1 MDRQRSNSSST
12 SYCLLSPKGLI
23 LLSFASSSLLFS
35 FLFSLFALRFGRPL
49 HLPFVASS
57 LGGNASA
64 SAIARGP
71 VLGGGSTSGAA
82 VEAEEEAVLAGGS
95 GSLGEAA
102 RLSDAGGFPSAR
114 GVGSATQVKEAALGS
129 ENGEGPANGEGP
141 DSAIGVEGAAAGG
154 GDGEKPAKDAVL
166 EKRNSAEGEN
176 TTREVADSA
185 METHLLSSNASA
197 SQGTPGPVEEPKKP
211 KSVQDADSSMEA
223 SGPAVWSK
231 GEFLQGGRVGE
242 SGNSS
247 AAGAYTSQ
255 HGVQWER
262 SAHSTVLNSSGAAP
276 FSPSRQGSDLVQE
289 TVESKVDVVRGNAAL
304 CNVYDGTWV
313 FDKSYPLY
321 TSDLC
326 PFIDEGFSCEA
337 NGRMDRGYR
346 KWRWQPTHC
355 SIPRFDARKMLE
367 MLQGKRLVF
376 IGDSINRNQW
386 ESMMCLL
393 RGAVSD
399 PARIHE
405 ARGRR
410 ITKERGDY
418 NFKFLDYNCSVEYHV
433 THFLVHEGKA
443 RIGQKRT
450 KTLRI
455 DTIDRTSSKWR
466 GADVLVFNTAHWW
479 SHHKTKAGVNY
490 YQEGDHVYPHLD
502 ASTACLKALTT
513 WASWVDEYINPRKTQ
528 VFFRS
533 SSPSHFSGGE
543 WNSGGHCRESTL
555 PLNDTSA
562 RPVPEMNMILEQV
575 TQQMKTP
582 VTILNVTN
590 LSGLRIDGHPSV
602 YGRKAIGLTA
612 SSIQDC
618 SHWCLPGVPDTW
630 NELLFYHLVSSQE
643 KGVTS

>member
-1 MDRQRSNSSST
+1 MDRQRSSGSSST
-12 SYCLLSPKGLI
+12 SHYGVVSPKGLI

-57 LGGNASA
+57 LAGNA

-71 VLGGGSTSGAA
+71 VLAAGGGGRSTSGAA
-82 VEAEEEAVLAGGS
+82 VDVLPGRGRS

-102 RLSDAGGFPSAR
+102 RRSDAGGFPSAG
-114 GVGSATQVKEAALGS
+114 GVGSAMEVKKAALGS
-129 ENGEGPANGEGP
+129 ENGGAPANG
-141 DSAIGVEGAAAGG
+141 DSGSAMGAEGAPAGG
-154 GDGEKPAKDAVL
+154 GDG
-166 EKRNSAEGEN
+166 NSAEGEN
-176 TTREVADSA
+176 TTKEVADSA
-185 METHLLSSNASA
+185 METNLLVSNASA
-197 SQGTPGPVEEPKKP
+197 SQGAAAPAEEPKKP
-211 KSVQDADSSMEA
+211 KSVQDVDSSMGD
-223 SGPAVWSK
+223 SDLGSN
-231 GEFLQGGRVGE
+231 GEFLQGE

-247 AAGAYTSQ
+247 AGAHTSQ
-255 HGVQWER
+255 RVDQGEH
-262 SAHSTVLNSSGAAP
+262 SAHSTVRNSSGAAP
-276 FSPSRQGSDLVQE
+276 LSSSKQKTDLVQE
-289 TVESKVDVVRGNAAL
+289 TVDSKVDAARSDAAL
-304 CNVYDGTWV
+304 CNVYDGRWV
-313 FDKSYPLY
+313 FDESYPLY
-321 TSDLC
+321 TSDSC

-337 NGRMDRGYR
+337 NGRMDGSYR

-367 MLQGKRLVF
+367 MLRGKRLVF
-376 IGDSINRNQW
+376 VGDSINRNQW

-443 RIGQKRT
+443 RIGSKRT
-450 KTLRI
+450 RTLWI
-455 DTIDRTSSKWR
+455 DTVDRTSSKWR

-502 ASTACLKALTT
+502 ASTAYLKALTT
-513 WASWVDEYINPRKTQ
+513 WASWVDHYINPRKTR

-543 WNSGGHCRESTL
+543 WNSRGHCRESTL
-555 PLNDTSA
+555 PLSDTRV
-562 RPVPEMNMILEQV
+562 RPVPEINMILEQV
-575 TQQMKTP
+575 AQQMKTS
-582 VTILNVTN
+582 VTILNITN

-602 YGRKAIGLTA
+602 YGRKAVVGLTA
-612 SSIQDC
+612 SSVQDC

-630 NELLFYHLVSSQE
+630 NELLFYHLVSSQQ